1 MEEVEKYR
9 SLFADKDIRSAYAVH
24 HSTVFLVRRYSLVT
38 SIIFYKDFNSLQLIA
53 TIQLA
58 VFVAIYTVA
67 AHPFEE
73 SLMTK
78 QEVMNEI
85 LVCLATY
92 TLFAFTGVIGD
103 YSYYDDLVMIGW
115 VSIALIAAD
124 ILLNLLFMACITGH
138 QSLRKCKLCL

>member
-1 MEEVEKYR
+1 M
-9 SLFADKDIRSAYAVH
+9 
-24 HSTVFLVRRYSLVT
+24 VT
-38 SIIFYKDFNSLQLIA
+38 SIIFYPSFSITQLIA

-92 TLFAFTGVIGD
+92 TLFAYTELISD
-103 YSYYDDLVMIGW
+103 SDDLVKIGW
-115 VSIALIAAD
+115 VSIVLIVAT

-138 QSLRKCKLCL
+138 QSVRKCKLCL